1 MKNILKKWIPLL
13 SVVPFIVGSAG
24 YIIAGEGVTDSL
36 YASFALYFV
45 NPVSDGRNILI
56 EFARWSAALV
66 TTTVILF
73 AVRTVWKNIGYW
85 FRCLFKESVAVYSDS
100 DIEIAFDKKVKVIY
114 PGREC
119 KHLAKSHIIMFKS
132 DTDSLKFYE
141 ENKKLLEGRAV
152 YIGLKE
158 IEYGFMK
165 DNPNVIFFDI
175 NGSLARKL
183 WKSIGIWRRGKRTH
197 KITIY
202 GSSVLAG
209 NVLSYGLLLNLYSDT
224 QCISYHLVSDDR
236 TYAVKHKEMETGN
249 KDELHYYAT
258 DDDAV
263 WDVIR
268 TSDIVILAEEPSAE
282 LLQAVSVLCQEG
294 EVYYYSP
301 KSGDV
306 GDYLDRKNI
315 RSFGRERD
323 IFSDENIRQ
332 EKLLEKA
339 KQLNLRYAEAYGGEK
354 DWNKLNGF
362 LKWSN
367 ISSAD
372 FNEILGELIDAN
384 ADLEMLS
391 ELEHIRWCR
400 FHYLNY
406 WKYGVPENGKSKDPK
421 RRIHTCLV
429 SYSKLGEDEKEKDRE
444 VVASARQG
452 EAFIS
457 TSSIKS

>member
-1 MKNILKKWIPLL
+1 MKNRLKKWIPLL
-13 SVVPFIVGSAG
+13 SIVPFIVGSAG

-45 NPVSDGRNILI
+45 NPVSDGHNIWI

-85 FRCLFKESVAVYSDS
+85 FKCLFKESVAVYSDS
-100 DIEIAFDKKVKVIY
+100 DIEIAFGKKVAAIY

-119 KHLAKSHIIMFKS
+119 KYSAKSHIIMLGS

-158 IEYGFMK
+158 IEYGLMK
-165 DNPNVIFFDI
+165 DNPNVTFFDI
-175 NGSLARKL
+175 NGSTARGL
-183 WKSIGIWRRGKRTH
+183 WKNIGIWRKGKETYR
-197 KITIY
+197 ITIY
-202 GSSVLAG
+202 GSSTLAE
-209 NVLSYGLLLNLYSDT
+209 NVLNCGLLLNLYSDI
-224 QCISYHLVSDDR
+224 QNISYHLVSDDR
-236 TYAVKHKEMETGN
+236 TYAVKHKGMETGN
-249 KDELHYYAT
+249 GDKLYYHSIDDE
-258 DDDAV
+258 AV

-268 TSDIVILAEEPSAE
+268 TSDIVILTEEPSAK
-282 LLQAVSVLCQEG
+282 LLQAVSVVCQDG

-301 KSGDV
+301 KAGDV
-306 GDYLDRKNI
+306 GDYLDQKNI
-315 RSFGRERD
+315 RSFGREYD

-354 DWNKLNGF
+354 DWNKLSGF

-372 FNEILGELIDAN
+372 FNDILSELISAN

-406 WKYGVPENGKSKDPK
+406 WKYGVPENGKSKDPVK
-421 RRIHTCLV
+421 KIHACLV
-429 SYSKLGEDEKEKDRE
+429 NYSRLGEDEKEKDRE
-444 VVASARQG
+444 VVASAKTIYN
-452 EAFIS
+452 EKF
-457 TSSIKS
+457 